1 MNLRRCFK
9 GKYRKCNGNRL
20 WYKSKGSFVVIKTG
34 YHTILFEKTILSSGH
49 LLAMLRRYRIKS
61 IKFSIFI
68 SLIIIALPVFSAF
81 AMTSG
86 FDTEELSKQESE
98 KIISNIAF
106 KRLDSAPEKMPI
118 KCFDVNESGQI
129 AIGSEKSAD
138 KIVAIYS
145 STGDFLYALSFEA
158 DGSFGVEWNGDCLNV
173 YLVRASVL
181 AQVDSQG
188 KVLGVFAVKDTAEN
202 NSYWNNTVH
211 SATRNAGGTEYK
223 IDNNLGPL
231 NYIQSSYSRLVA
243 TSADGNSTVLYDVGN
258 SKAISSAFWLVI
270 VIIFVMLAIISIV
283 KQFKKNRQNNA
294 E

>member
-1 MNLRRCFK
+1 MK
-9 GKYRKCNGNRL
+9 
-20 WYKSKGSFVVIKTG
+20 
-34 YHTILFEKTILSSGH
+34 HTKKI
-49 LLAMLRRYRIKS
+49 
-61 IKFSIFI
+61 FSIFI

-270 VIIFVMLAIISIV
+270 VIIFVMLAITSII

>member
-1 MNLRRCFK
+1 
-9 GKYRKCNGNRL
+9 
-20 WYKSKGSFVVIKTG
+20 
-34 YHTILFEKTILSSGH
+34 
-49 LLAMLRRYRIKS
+49 
-61 IKFSIFI
+61 
-68 SLIIIALPVFSAF
+68 
-81 AMTSG
+81 
-86 FDTEELSKQESE
+86 
-98 KIISNIAF
+98 
-106 KRLDSAPEKMPI
+106 MPI

-270 VIIFVMLAIISIV
+270 VIIFVTLAIISII